1 MASARS
7 ATEQDQGILL
17 LNFYG
22 DPEIILTRM
31 DSATMDLSRRR
42 AYVLLI
48 EGNNG
53 SAQIRFF
60 EQVDE
65 ENWAVLSWRGETLG
79 DLWERV
85 DQTIVDTAADPNT
98 GSRIKSLL
106 EQAVPL
112 ELEGVV
118 PAPVSARAAFAH
130 PLRAHGENEF
140 LRATTALC

>member
-7 ATEQDQGILL
+7 ATEQTQSIVVH
-17 LNFYG
+17 NFYG

-31 DSATMDLSRRR
+31 EGAAMDLPRRR
-42 AYVLLI
+42 AYLLLV
-48 EGNNG
+48 EGQG

-60 EQVDE
+60 EQSDS

-85 DQTIVDTAADPNT
+85 DQTILESGADPST
-98 GSRIKSLL
+98 GGRVKSLL

-112 ELEGVV
+112 VLEGIV

-130 PLRAHGENEF
+130 PLRAHGEDEF
-140 LRATTALC
+140 LRATTALF

>member
-7 ATEQDQGILL
+7 ATGQTQHIVVH
-17 LNFYG
+17 NFYG

-31 DSATMDLSRRR
+31 DGAAMDLPSRS
-42 AYVLLI
+42 AYLLMV
-48 EGNNG
+48 EADG

-60 EQVDE
+60 EQADD
-65 ENWAVLSWRGETLG
+65 ENWAVSSWRGETLG

-85 DQTIVDTAADPNT
+85 DQTIIETGAGPSTA
-98 GSRIKSLL
+98 GRIKSLL

-130 PLRAHGENEF
+130 PLRAHGENAF
-140 LRATTALC
+140 LRATTALF